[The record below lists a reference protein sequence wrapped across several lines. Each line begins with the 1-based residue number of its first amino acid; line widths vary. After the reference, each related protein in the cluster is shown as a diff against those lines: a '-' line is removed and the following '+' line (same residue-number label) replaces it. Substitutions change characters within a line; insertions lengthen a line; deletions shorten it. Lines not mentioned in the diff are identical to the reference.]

1 VLRRVALVP
10 LAVLAAIL
18 LQLTLLDNLPFPG
31 GSAPD
36 LVLVLVVA
44 LALASGPRNGMLIGF
59 GAGLALDIAPP
70 ATHLL
75 GLNALAFTLVGYG
88 CGRMR
93 GPLERS
99 AWLPL
104 AAVALGAAA
113 GEAVYALVG
122 LTFGDPDITVASIRQ
137 VLPVSIVYDILL
149 SPFVLYAVVSL
160 ARLGGL
166 AARRAADPGQ
176 LTGREQAASW
186 LAGSVAAADG
196 AVRDTRS
203 GREPHLRTA
212 ASRQADGWIG
222 GSQRGPGQPAGAWAQ
237 RQPPRLRIRGGTAGS
252 AAGDRAG
259 RGLPGLAR
267 PISLRFS
274 APRRRDGVVGGS
286 LLSPGSGG
294 LGGWPG
300 GWPGARGLT
309 GRSSRGGGLRGAA
322 FRGAPGGSASGSGA
336 GSPGRALRPVAPPR
350 LRARAF
356 RGAPGGGGTASRPG
370 SSPPPAR
377 PRRPGG
383 RKLRARMFR
392 GGASALAGPGGGKT
406 GRPVRLHLGGKRRRD
421 GVVGGGVLG
430 SGTSVARGAGTGSG
444 GRVVPGAAFRG
455 GRAPSAPG
463 PLRAGHGQG
472 AAPRFRR
479 GRRALLR
486 RRGDALG
493 GRRGMLPGGGS
504 GLSGGRGGL
513 GGRRGAFGSRRGLGG
528 QWLRLGG
535 PRRRTGFWRM
545 GSKRTGG
552 LP

>member
-10 LAVLAAIL
+10 LALLAAIL
-18 LQLTLLDNLPFPG
+18 LQLTLLDNVPFPG

-44 LALASGPRNGMLIGF
+44 LALASGPRDGMLIGF

-93 GPLERS
+93 GPLERA

-104 AAVALGAAA
+104 AAVALGAAV
-113 GEAVYALVG
+113 GEALYALVG

-137 VLPVSIVYDILL
+137 VLPVSIVYDILI

-186 LAGSVAAADG
+186 LAGTVAAAGG

-212 ASRQADGWIG
+212 AGRQADGWIG
-222 GSQRGPGQPAGAWAQ
+222 GSRRGPGQPAGGWAQ
-237 RQPPRLRIRGGTAGS
+237 RRPSRPRIRGGTAGS
-252 AAGDRAG
+252 ATGAGGG
-259 RGLPGLAR
+259 RELPGLAR

-274 APRRRDGVVGGS
+274 APRRREGVVGGS
-286 LLSPGSGG
+286 LLGPGPGG

-300 GWPGARGLT
+300 ARGRT
-309 GRSSRGGGLRGAA
+309 DRGRGGGLRGAA

-336 GSPGRALRPVAPPR
+336 GSSGGALRPVTAPR
-350 LRARAF
+350 LRARTF
-356 RGAPGGGGTASRPG
+356 RGARGGSGTAGRPG
-370 SSPPPAR
+370 NGSPGAR
-377 PRRPGG
+377 PRPASSR
-383 RKLRARMFR
+383 RLRARTFR
-392 GGASALAGPGGGKT
+392 GGASALAAPGSGKP
-406 GRPVRLHLGGKRRRD
+406 RRSVRLRLGGNRRRD
-421 GVVGGGVLG
+421 GVVGGGTLG
-430 SGTSVARGAGTGSG
+430 SGTSVARGAGTRGS
-444 GRVVPGAAFRG
+444 GRVVPGSAFRA
-455 GRAPSAPG
+455 GRAPGSPG
-463 PLRAGHGQG
+463 PSRGGLGHG
-472 AAPRFRR
+472 AAPRFRA
-479 GRRALLR
+479 GRRALLW

-504 GLSGGRGGL
+504 GLSGGRGGR
-513 GGRRGAFGSRRGLGG
+513 GGRRGRGSVFGGSRGRGGRS
-528 QWLRLGG
+528 LRLGG
-535 PRRRTGFWRM
+535 PGRRSGFWRIW
-545 GSKRTGG
+545 SKRTGG

>member
-222 GSQRGPGQPAGAWAQ
+222 GSQRGP
-237 RQPPRLRIRGGTAGS
+237 
-252 AAGDRAG
+252 
-259 RGLPGLAR
+259 
-267 PISLRFS
+267 
-274 APRRRDGVVGGS
+274 
-286 LLSPGSGG
+286 
-294 LGGWPG
+294 
-300 GWPGARGLT
+300 
-309 GRSSRGGGLRGAA
+309 
-322 FRGAPGGSASGSGA
+322 
-336 GSPGRALRPVAPPR
+336 
-350 LRARAF
+350 
-356 RGAPGGGGTASRPG
+356 ASRP
-370 SSPPPAR
+370 
-377 PRRPGG
+377 
-383 RKLRARMFR
+383 
-392 GGASALAGPGGGKT
+392 
-406 GRPVRLHLGGKRRRD
+406 
-421 GVVGGGVLG
+421 
-430 SGTSVARGAGTGSG
+430 
-444 GRVVPGAAFRG
+444 
-455 GRAPSAPG
+455 APG
-463 PLRAGHGQG
+463 R
-472 AAPRFRR
+472 
-479 GRRALLR
+479 
-486 RRGDALG
+486 
-493 GRRGMLPGGGS
+493 S
-504 GLSGGRGGL
+504 
-513 GGRRGAFGSRRGLGG
+513 GSRRGCGSG
-528 QWLRLGG
+528 AEPPVPRPVTG
-535 PRRRTGFWRM
+535 PAGACPACPGPSRCGSALPAGVTGWWVAHCSARAPV
-545 GSKRTGG
+545 GWAAGRVAGRG
-552 LP
+552 RGA